1 MLSAAAVAS
10 LSGAPVPPVYRAP
23 RLAAGA
29 RRLPIDA
36 DLDKPE
42 WAAAPWSEP
51 FGEIRGAD
59 APLEAR
65 PPPTCVTRMKM
76 LWDDEFLYV
85 CAILESDF
93 EIVCTFTERN
103 SPIFQ
108 RDSDFEIFVDAAGSC
123 HAYKELEV
131 NAANVVWNLMLDRP
145 YADGGGEHSA
155 RVAAPGDARHYEV
168 RAQRSATRLLRG
180 ALNSGGGGAWAV
192 EMALAHEETVARQ
205 GSAARRPAVGGRWR
219 VNFSRVERRGEV
231 NWTWGPQVV
240 WEPRTRRYEGKVN
253 MHLPDAWG
261 HVEFAPP
268 NAEASAGQSAEAAAA
283 VAAEPAAVARG
294 AAMGVYYAMH
304 AHREAHGSFAKTI
317 DEMRDMLDGDA
328 ADACELSLGAPDDI
342 SAEAGAV
349 MAVGNDGVNDAAWP
363 RGWRVTAVHRAS
375 GVRASVTHERLV
387 TSAAD

>member
-1 MLSAAAVAS
+1 
-10 LSGAPVPPVYRAP
+10 
-23 RLAAGA
+23 
-29 RRLPIDA
+29 
-36 DLDKPE
+36 
-42 WAAAPWSEP
+42 
-51 FGEIRGAD
+51 
-59 APLEAR
+59 
-65 PPPTCVTRMKM
+65 M

-387 TSAAD
+387 TTAD